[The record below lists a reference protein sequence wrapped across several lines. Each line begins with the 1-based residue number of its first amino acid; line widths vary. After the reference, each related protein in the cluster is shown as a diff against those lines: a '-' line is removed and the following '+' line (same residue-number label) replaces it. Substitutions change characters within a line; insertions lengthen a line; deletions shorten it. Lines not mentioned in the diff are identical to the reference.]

1 MNIALIGLGMVAD
14 VHVGAIKS
22 FKNRFNLPG
31 ALWCE
36 SVKKTNFPGQNTLQA
51 SDSIFE
57 IYQVKSIDFFVRVP
71 PPIAWRKFFE
81 TLAVAGNPIL
91 MEKLIDCNI
100 SAAVQND

>member
-14 VHVGAIKS
+14 VYVAAIKS
-22 FKNRFNLPG
+22 FKNGFNLRS

-36 SVKKTNFPGQNTLQA
+36 SVKKTNFPGQNTLQ
-51 SDSIFE
+51 
-57 IYQVKSIDFFVRVP
+57 
-71 PPIAWRKFFE
+71 PIAWKQSFE

-91 MEKLIDCNI
+91 MEKLIDHNI

>member
-14 VHVGAIKS
+14 VHVAAIKS
-22 FKNRFNLPG
+22 FKNGFNLPG

-36 SVKKTNFPGQNTLQA
+36 SVKKINFLGQNTLQA
-51 SDSIFE
+51 SDSILE
-57 IYQVKSIDFFVRVP
+57 LYQVKSTDFFVCVP

-91 MEKLIDCNI
+91 MEKLIDRNI